1 MSRACNYFRLNCFS
15 RPIEGEDTVSIHRS
29 SIMHRA
35 CAVLVAATLL
45 GMGVTTGSARIWKPS
60 PEKVARDYATINDV
74 RPTGDLVLLMWFVP
88 GMIQPDAA
96 GAAAVKAILQKYVVL
111 VAAHGTLDKT
121 TVSYSFEDIDHLQ
134 ATDQN
139 QQPLAP
145 ISRNDLPPATIAVLS
160 ALEAM
165 FRQTAGAM
173 GKGMKVFVFDAGAV
187 NSCTHGELTVP
198 LAGETYTWETPIPAC
213 PAPDQK

>member
-1 MSRACNYFRLNCFS
+1 MSRACNYFRLNWVS
-15 RPIEGEDTVSIHRS
+15 RPIEGEDVVSIHHS

-35 CAVLVAATLL
+35 SAVLVAATLL
-45 GMGVTTGSARIWKPS
+45 GMGITTGSARIWKPS
-60 PEKVARDYATINDV
+60 PEKVSRDYATINDV
-74 RPTGDLVLLMWFVP
+74 RPNADLVLLMWFVP

-111 VAAHGTLDKT
+111 VAVHGTFDKT
-121 TVSYSFEDIDHLQ
+121 TASYSFDDVDQLQ
-134 ATDQN
+134 AKDQN

-145 ISRNDLPPATIAVLS
+145 ISRSDLPPATIAVLS

-187 NSCTHGELTVP
+187 NSCMQGGLTVP
-198 LAGETYTWETPIPAC
+198 LAGETYTWETPIPGC
-213 PAPDQK
+213 PAP